1 MKTPIRHLSRTAA
14 SVRAEYLP
22 ECGGERVIAVGRVA
36 VIACS
41 LVAFLLDASSSIV
54 PPQIVM
60 QFMLGYLAYSLLNG
74 VHVWLVPVPPTRF
87 QIGGQALDAAF
98 GLFIV
103 VLTGGSSSPFFTYLA
118 FPMIF
123 ATVRWGWYGALG
135 VGLPTALGFGIVS
148 IHDIVTAAPGAESGT
163 SVVRIG
169 YLLGLAGMLSYIG
182 AFERRIRRDI
192 AAVAAWTPPP
202 QLDQTHA
209 ASMLTTA
216 AGLVRA
222 PRALVVWTE
231 RDRPGLRTAFLDDG
245 EVTCSEQ
252 AGTLDELV
260 AEPLRDI
267 DFLCP
272 DAGTPGTYVLCKSG
286 GMWTRWQGGPP
297 LSRELQADYAVH
309 AVIAV
314 GLRGEHV
321 CGRLFLLDVNDLTS
335 DKLMLAELV
344 GLQLQRRLEDRSVS
358 RRLAIAAAV
367 EERTQLARDVHD
379 SVLQCLTGI
388 GLQLEASRRAVGRYS
403 EEAERILVEAADFVR
418 MEQRSLRTLVRQMQ
432 SLAPHDMNGD
442 GDLIDR
448 ITALVLRIERQ
459 WNVRITVESPLIY
472 EHFDALIPDALMREL
487 YQLLQE
493 ALVNAARHAAATNI
507 TVSLGLDR
515 RGVLITVSDDG
526 RGFPFRGRYDLA
538 RLTELNVGPLVLRQR
553 VTALDGELTIDSGA
567 RGARVAITIPL
578 PAVPVST

>member
-1 MKTPIRHLSRTAA
+1 MKTPVHHLSRTAA
-14 SVRAEYLP
+14 SVGAEYLP

-41 LVAFLLDASSSIV
+41 LVAFLLDASAAIV
-54 PPQIVM
+54 PARIVM
-60 QFMLGYLAYSLLNG
+60 EFMVGYLAYSLLNG
-74 VHVWLVPVPPTRF
+74 IHAWFVPAPPTRF

-98 GLFIV
+98 GLLIV

-123 ATVRWGWYGALG
+123 ATLRWGWCGALG
-135 VGLPTALGFGIVS
+135 VGLPTALGFGIVG
-148 IHDIVTAAPGAESGT
+148 IHDIVTAGVEPGT
-163 SVVRIG
+163 FVVRLG
-169 YLLGLAGMLSYIG
+169 YLLVLAGMLSYIG

-192 AAVAAWTPPP
+192 AAVAAWTPPR
-202 QLDQTHA
+202 QLDRTHA

-216 AGLVRA
+216 AGLVGA
-222 PRALVVWTE
+222 PRALAVWTE
-231 RDRPGLRTAFLDDG
+231 RDRPGLRTAFLEDG

-252 AGTLDELV
+252 PGTLDELV

-272 DAGTPGTYVLCKSG
+272 DAGASGTYVLCKSG

-297 LSRELQADYAVH
+297 LCRQLQADYGVH

-321 CGRLFLLDVNDLTS
+321 RGRLFLLDVDDLTS

-358 RRLAIAAAV
+358 RRLALAAAV
-367 EERTQLARDVHD
+367 EERTQVARDVHD
-379 SVLQCLTGI
+379 GVLQCLTGI

-432 SLAPHDMNGD
+432 SVAPHDVNGD

-459 WNVRITVESPLIY
+459 WNVHITVESPLIY
-472 EHFDALIPDALMREL
+472 EHFDALIPDALMRDL

-515 RGVLITVSDDG
+515 R
-526 RGFPFRGRYDLA
+526 
-538 RLTELNVGPLVLRQR
+538 
-553 VTALDGELTIDSGA
+553 
-567 RGARVAITIPL
+567 
-578 PAVPVST
+578 